1 MDTRDL
7 KIFTVA
13 FESSSFNSAAQK
25 VFITPQGLAKIINK
39 LEAELDAP
47 LFIRSANGISPTIYG
62 KKLYQRVRELDYL
75 LHDVA
80 SIKGAYAAE
89 KTLLSVYATNGAFY
103 YLGYEFFRKY
113 QDIHPDIAFNL
124 VEIPDSFLNEQFLE
138 KEYHLGFLA
147 GPVNPIY
154 FDSVFVASVS
164 QCLIMHPDHP
174 VASLPKVKA
183 ADLEGYPIAILG
195 REYSA
200 FRAHHNMLID
210 QRLSPNVV
218 LETSND
224 SLIFEF
230 AAGNRGIGFIQK
242 NLLSR
247 TVCKASV
254 EAGEVA
260 VKELEDVNMTK
271 DIYFVS
277 NIKTELTQEET
288 AFAEYVRSCMEVSSV
303 PMPV

>member
-1 MDTRDL
+1 MDTKDL
-7 KIFTVA
+7 KIFTVVY
-13 FESSSFNSAAQK
+13 ESNSFNSAAK
-25 VFITPQGLAKIINK
+25 KIYMTPQGLAKVINK

-47 LFIRSANGISPTIYG
+47 LFIRSVNGISPTVFG
-62 KKLYQRVRELDYL
+62 RKLYGRVRELDYL
-75 LHDVA
+75 LHDVT
-80 SIKGAYAAE
+80 SIKGAYNAV
-89 KTLLSVYATNGAFY
+89 KTVLSVYATNGAFY

-113 QDIHPDIAFNL
+113 QDIHPNIAFNL
-124 VEIPDSFLNEQFLE
+124 IEIPDSFLNDQFLE
-138 KEYHLGFLA
+138 NDYHLGFLA

-164 QCLIMHPDHP
+164 QCLIMHPNHP
-174 VASLPKVKA
+174 LASFEIVKA
-183 ADLEGYPIAILG
+183 SDLEGYPIAILG

-200 FRAHHNMLID
+200 FRAHHNMMID
-210 QRLSPNVV
+210 QNLSPDVV

-230 AAGNRGIGFIQK
+230 AVSNRGIGFIQK

-254 EAGEVA
+254 EAGEVV
-260 VKELEDVNMTK
+260 VKELDDVRMTK

-277 NIKTELTQEET
+277 NVKAELTPEET
-288 AFAEYVRSCMEVSSV
+288 AFAEYVRSCMKASSV
-303 PMPV
+303 EGF